1 MYQNLLSGAADIV
14 SSLGVKT
21 LVMTSGAIGT
31 AGLIQIGNTET
42 ADEVEQNRIV
52 LKEIADFCNANGIQV
67 AVQAVLTNGATYG
80 SGSTAINALVDQW
93 ATVAASVNLPICS
106 VQDIQEI
113 SITQSV
119 ADFATLAAIE
129 ANAVSTLIREY
140 SQSGYNMSASNLSVG
155 DMEGGDVS
163 TVARIAQWWNAY
175 KFGCGGCGCRRL
187 FFGGDGYRLVHALN
201 SRKRLANMACG
212 DGGHI
217 GTCLRL
223 QHGHERNNPRI

>member
-1 MYQNLLSGAADIV
+1 MTLSYTVPKIMLSGGGAGNASGLSSPGQLEIMYQNLLSGAADIV

-113 SITQSV
+113 GITQSV

-175 KFGCGGCGCRRL
+175 
-187 FFGGDGYRLVHALN
+187 N
-201 SRKRLANMACG
+201 SAAADVG
-212 DGGHI
+212 VAGFSSVTTDTGWFTPWI
-217 GTCLRL
+217 
-223 QHGHERNNPRI
+223 